1 MGFFIFLI
9 MQQIMNGVV
18 AQIKTLEGFCKSL
31 VTRIKTMN
39 NDMIKLD
46 TAVSA
51 ALGLPPD
58 LDRIARAGV
67 RFDSVYCTYPL
78 CTPSRDSMFTG
89 MMPHQIGI
97 DGNEQTIP
105 TMYQPYELG
114 NILSLAGYECA
125 YGGKWHV
132 PEISIGGG
140 HGFKKYLTS
149 LIGN

>member
-1 MGFFIFLI
+1 MSCAG
-9 MQQIMNGVV
+9 NTEV
-18 AQIKTLEGFCKSL
+18 
-31 VTRIKTMN
+31 
-39 NDMIKLD
+39 D
-46 TAVSA
+46 TPSM
-51 ALGLPPD
+51 
-58 LDRIARAGV
+58 DRIARAGV

-78 CTPSRDSMFTG
+78 CTPSRASMFTG

-140 HGFKKYLTS
+140 HGFKKISDFSDWELADKCITVSYTHLTLPTIYS
-149 LIGN
+149 V